1 MEAPLPDAIR
11 AAQGWRGVL
20 RDVPGLPFIMVTV
33 ALHMM
38 MFGMLT
44 PVMALYAQGFGIGE
58 WQIGLMITVFAIGR
72 LAADIPAG
80 HAAPRIGLAPL
91 LWGGPLLCGLG
102 SVVGALGPDY
112 TIVLA
117 GRMLQGV
124 GSGIYMTAATIF
136 CARASS
142 PANRGRVM
150 ALFQGALLSGAAA
163 GPALG
168 GFSAGLMGLNGPFW
182 VAGAIGLVTA
192 LYAFFAFRR
201 SDETGAP
208 GRVRHDLRGSTALL
222 LMLPFLCVL
231 LVNLAIFLTRTAAQ
245 WQMIPLMAADRFD
258 MGADAIGLALTLS
271 ALTNLA
277 VLPLAGI
284 LVDTVPRGR
293 IIVVSLL
300 AAAGA
305 LVLIVWADS
314 VLAFYLGMIGMG
326 AATGL
331 GGPAV
336 AAHAVDVV
344 PEEAIGPAMG
354 MLRFAGDFGYLVGPL
369 SLGLLVD
376 MALVGHGGAIL
387 INAGLLAACS
397 LIFALFARAPVRPSE
412 PAPLPSHKGE
422 HHD

>member
-1 MEAPLPDAIR
+1 MEAPVPPEIKVAR
-11 AAQGWRGVL
+11 GWRGVL
-20 RDVPGLPFIMVTV
+20 HDVPGLPFIMVTV

-91 LWGGPLLCGLG
+91 LWGGPLLCGIG
-102 SVVGALGPDY
+102 SVIGAIGPDY
-112 TIVLA
+112 VTVLA

-136 CARASS
+136 CARSSS
-142 PANRGRVM
+142 PINRGRVM

-168 GFSAGLMGLNGPFW
+168 GFSAGLLGLAGPFW
-182 VAGAIGLVTA
+182 VSGAIGLVTA
-192 LYAFFAFRR
+192 CYAFFAFGR
-201 SDETGAP
+201 SDEADAP
-208 GRVRHDLRGSTALL
+208 RPVRHGLRGSTALM

-231 LVNLAIFLTRTAAQ
+231 LVNFAIFLTRTAAQ
-245 WQMIPLMAADRFD
+245 WQMIPLMAADRFA
-258 MGADAIGLALTLS
+258 MQADAIGLALTLS

-300 AAAGA
+300 AAAAA
-305 LVLIVWADS
+305 LVLIVLADS
-314 VLAFYLGMIGMG
+314 ALGFYLGMIGMG

-344 PEEAIGPAMG
+344 SEDAIGPAMG
-354 MLRFAGDFGYLVGPL
+354 MLRFAGDLGYLIGPL

-376 MALVGHGGAIL
+376 LALVGHGGAIL
-387 INAGLLAACS
+387 INAALLAACS
-397 LIFALFARAPVRPSE
+397 VIFAVFARAPR
-412 PAPLPSHKGE
+412 AGLPLQSRKGE
-422 HHD
+422 GHE